1 MYPPLVQLCGLPWS
15 VRFRA
20 VSVKEEDTSMP
31 YEEEDTYLGAYASAL
46 RPSSSVSSDRAPC
59 RKSTC
64 QGGRWWRRN
73 ICTQSEAE
81 RLKSRELARTHM
93 QREAGRQRQTEMTHA
108 LTHVQRDR
116 QTETDRDREREH
128 TCTQS
133 KCFALATNHWS
144 KFSKV
149 SHQSVLTKP
158 LPQN

>member
-93 QREAGRQRQTEMTHA
+93 LERG
-108 LTHVQRDR
+108 R
-116 QTETDRDREREH
+116 QTETDRDDTCLD
-128 TCTQS
+128 TCTER
-133 KCFALATNHWS
+133 
-144 KFSKV
+144 
-149 SHQSVLTKP
+149 
-158 LPQN
+158 